1 MRTSTI
7 QKYRVNRT
15 IFTDL
20 SGQKTTNTYM
30 PIHLYILKRILIA
43 LPTLLI
49 VSMIS
54 FFIMRYDFTV
64 GPLAFEVNGQRVE
77 ILKAHHFK
85 NPIDPLA
92 ELRQNPQIS
101 RAAYEH
107 EKQRLG
113 LDKPFYQQ
121 YWLWISHIFQFDW
134 QALKQGNLLNI
145 FRPDLGKSFTGEDV
159 SRILMQRIPNTLILN
174 LVTLVTCWLIAIP
187 LGVYAAL
194 RWRTYA
200 DSVLTL
206 LASVGMAAPSF
217 VVALLLAVVAVKL
230 GWPPVG
236 GITSDQYDTL
246 PWYGKFLDI
255 AAHLVLPVI
264 ILTLS
269 GIAGL
274 QRQMRGNLLDVLEAE
289 YIRLARAKGLPENQV
304 IYKHAVRTA
313 INPMVTLIGY
323 EFAGLLSG
331 AALVEMVLR
340 FPGLGLTA
348 LEAVRQTDTNLAM
361 TVLVMGALL
370 LVLGN
375 LLADILLKLVD
386 PRIELQ

>member
-1 MRTSTI
+1 
-7 QKYRVNRT
+7 
-15 IFTDL
+15 
-20 SGQKTTNTYM
+20 M
-30 PIHLYILKRILIA
+30 PIYLYALKRILIA

-54 FFIMRYDFTV
+54 FFIMRYDFTI
-64 GPLAFEVNGQRVE
+64 GPVQVTLNGQTKQ
-77 ILKAHHFK
+77 ILAKHHVK

-107 EKQRLG
+107 ERERLG
-113 LDKPFYQQ
+113 LDKPFHVQ
-121 YWLWISHIFQFDW
+121 YWLWLSHIFRFDFSKLKTGEFW
-134 QALKQGNLLNI
+134 ALFQ
-145 FRPDLGKSFTGEDV
+145 PDLGKSFSGEDV
-159 SRILMQRIPNTLILN
+159 SHILMQRIPNTLLLN
-174 LVTLVTCWLIAIP
+174 VITLAACWFIAIP
-187 LGVYAAL
+187 IGVFAAL
-194 RWRTYA
+194 HWRSA
-200 DSVLTL
+200 LDSALT
-206 LASVGMAAPSF
+206 AFSSIGMAAPSF
-217 VVALLLAVVAVKL
+217 VVALLLAVIAVKL

-236 GITSDQYDTL
+236 GITSDHFGSL
-246 PWYGKFLDI
+246 PWYQKLADV
-255 AAHLVLPVI
+255 ASHLILPVI
-264 ILTLS
+264 VLTIS

-289 YIRLARAKGLPENQV
+289 YVRVARAKGLPENRV

-313 INPMVTLIGY
+313 INPLVTMLGY

-340 FPGLGLTA
+340 FPGLGYTA
-348 LEAVRQTDTNLAM
+348 LEAVRQTDTNLVMA
-361 TVLVMGALL
+361 VLVMGASL

-375 LLADILLKLVD
+375 LLGDILLKVVD

>member
-1 MRTSTI
+1 
-7 QKYRVNRT
+7 
-15 IFTDL
+15 
-20 SGQKTTNTYM
+20 M
-30 PIHLYILKRILIA
+30 PIYLYVLKRILIA
-43 LPTLLI
+43 IPTLLV

-54 FFIMRYDFTV
+54 FFIMRYDVTI
-64 GPLAFEVNGQRVE
+64 GPIAFEVAGHE
-77 ILKAHHFK
+77 IHLLDKHRFK

-107 EKQRLG
+107 EQKRLG
-113 LDKPFYQQ
+113 LDKPFYVQ
-121 YWLWISHIFQFDW
+121 YWLWLSHIFRFDFSELQHGRFW
-134 QALKQGNLLNI
+134 AVFK
-145 FRPDLGKSFTGEDV
+145 PDLGKSFSGEEV
-159 SRILMQRIPNTLILN
+159 TTILMQRIPNTLLLN
-174 LVTLVTCWLIAIP
+174 LVTLLVCWLIAIP

-194 RWRTYA
+194 RWRTMA
-200 DSVLTL
+200 DSLLTVFS
-206 LASVGMAAPSF
+206 SVGMAAPSF
-217 VVALLLAVVAVKL
+217 VVALLLAVIAVKL

-236 GITSDQYDTL
+236 GLTSDNFDSMTWLQ
-246 PWYGKFLDI
+246 KIADI
-255 AAHLVLPVI
+255 AAHLILPVI
-264 ILTLS
+264 VLTIG
-269 GIAGL
+269 GIAAL

-289 YIRLARAKGLPENQV
+289 YVRVARAKGLPENKV

-313 INPMVTLIGY
+313 INPLVTMLGY
-323 EFAGLLSG
+323 EFAALLSG

-340 FPGLGLTA
+340 YPGLGYTA

-361 TVLVMGALL
+361 TVLVMGAAL